1 MQTKTETSPTAS
13 NIPVITFEVKET
25 SELMKFLIANL
36 KGKSRENIKSLLA
49 HHQVAVDGKMTTQF
63 NHPLEIGQTVSIS
76 KVRVS
81 KLNSDYQKLN
91 IIFEDAHI
99 IVIEKREGLLSMA
112 TEKEKEQT
120 AYSLLSEYI
129 KKKNPNNLIFIVH
142 RLDRETSGLMMFAK
156 SLVVQQK
163 LQEAW
168 KEVVVERN
176 YVVVVE
182 GQVEKNEGTIT
193 SWLKENKALTMYS
206 SPTENDGQKSITH
219 YKVLKRNKKYSLLD
233 IKLETGRKNQIR
245 VHMKEI
251 GHSVIGDKKYGGDKS
266 PIGRLGLHARILAF
280 VHPITGEPLRF
291 ETPIPKKFME
301 LF

>member
-1 MQTKTETSPTAS
+1 MQTKTENTPTAS
-13 NIPVITFEVKET
+13 NIPVITFEVKES

-49 HHQVAVDGKMTTQF
+49 HSQVAVDGKMTTQF
-63 NHPLEIGQTVSIS
+63 NHPLEIGQQVSIS

-156 SLVVQQK
+156 SIEVQQK

-251 GHSVIGDKKYGGDKS
+251 GHSVIGDKKYGGEKS

-291 ETPIPKKFME
+291 ETPIPKKFMD